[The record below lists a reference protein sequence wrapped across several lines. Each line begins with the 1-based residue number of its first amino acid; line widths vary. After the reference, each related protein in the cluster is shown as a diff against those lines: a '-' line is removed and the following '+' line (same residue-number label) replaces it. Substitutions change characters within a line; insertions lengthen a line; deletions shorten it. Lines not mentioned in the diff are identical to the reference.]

1 LTGILSC
8 ESLLK
13 RKTMP
18 RIRKRPLPKRPVK
31 PTARRG
37 KAERPSREVI
47 EGRNPVL
54 EALRGERPINK
65 VLLTRNVGRYRT
77 IAEILRLA
85 KDAGVVVEWVDAR
98 VIERLSVTG
107 ISQGV
112 VAMAA
117 PKAYAD
123 VEDLLEAAATREERL
138 LVVLLDG
145 IEDPQNLGAIVR
157 TADAAGVHGVVI
169 PDRRAAP
176 LTAAVARASAGAL
189 EHLAV
194 ARVGNLSNAMAQLA
208 RNNVR
213 TVGVDPTGGTD
224 YTQLDYR
231 QATAIVVGAEGKG
244 LSRLVRERC
253 AVLVSIPMRGKVAS
267 LNASVAAALVM
278 FEAARQRFPSQG

>member
-1 LTGILSC
+1 
-8 ESLLK
+8 
-13 RKTMP
+13 MP
-18 RIRKRPLPKRPVK
+18 RIRKRPPPKRPVK

-37 KAERPSREVI
+37 KPERPSRDVI

-77 IAEILRLA
+77 IAEILRRA

-107 ISQGV
+107 SSQGV

-123 VEDLLEAAATREERL
+123 VEDLLEVAATRDEKL

-157 TADAAGVHGVVI
+157 TAEAAGVHGVVI

-189 EHLAV
+189 EHLPV

-208 RNNVR
+208 RNDVR
-213 TVGVDPTGGTD
+213 TVGVDPAADTD

-231 QATAIVVGAEGKG
+231 QATAIVIGAEGKG

-253 AVLVSIPMRGKVAS
+253 DVLASIPMRGKVAS

-278 FEAARQRFPSQG
+278 FEAARQRFPAQG